1 MGFIDEIL
9 QEGFEKGLEKGMEK
23 GIEQGMEMGRADGN
37 ARSLI
42 QVLEL
47 RFGPLKTDYRDR
59 IFKSDL
65 ASVEAWLTRAVK
77 ASDLQTVFE

>member
-1 MGFIDEIL
+1 MATQEEIFEVFREVL
-9 QEGFEKGLEKGMEK
+9 FEMAEAEGFLEGTA
-23 GIEQGMEMGRADGN
+23 G
-37 ARSLI
+37 SLI

-65 ASVEAWLTRAVK
+65 ASVQAWITRAVQ
-77 ASDLQTVFE
+77 APDLQAVFE

>member
-1 MGFIDEIL
+1 MATQEEIFEVFREVL
-9 QEGFEKGLEKGMEK
+9 FEIAEAEGFLEGTA
-23 GIEQGMEMGRADGN
+23 G
-37 ARSLI
+37 SLI

-65 ASVEAWLTRAVK
+65 ASVQAWLTRAVQ
-77 ASDLQTVFE
+77 ASDLQAVFE